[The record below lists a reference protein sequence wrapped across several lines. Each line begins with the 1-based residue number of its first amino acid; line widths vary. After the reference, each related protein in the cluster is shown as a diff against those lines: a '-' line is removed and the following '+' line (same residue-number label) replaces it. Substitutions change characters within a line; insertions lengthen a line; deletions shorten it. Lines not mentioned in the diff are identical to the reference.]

1 MLITD
6 AIVYHDVL
14 MQILLSEA
22 KSRHPVNNRITVLFF
37 PFLLLLAQDWKKGR
51 ENRQGETPR

>member
-6 AIVYHDVL
+6 AIVYHDVS

-51 ENRQGETPR
+51 GE